1 MPTIY
6 YILAPHLVQHMHG
19 PLLSAFGVLK
29 QRMLKINN
37 NTLGQMHSNSIPA
50 RKACACEASVC

>member
-1 MPTIY
+1 
-6 YILAPHLVQHMHG
+6 MHG